1 MLDEL
6 FSLNGPYARAMN
18 WLWNMLVISV
28 LWAVC
33 CIPVFTIG
41 AASTAAYYAAAKCVR
56 RHTGKVVSEFFSS
69 FRLNFRQASVF
80 TLLWGSVLFLL
91 ILECIYLYSNTAVP
105 LAVLYLFYFLLA
117 AAVSCTMYLWPC
129 LSRFARS
136 NLALIKTAVILT
148 FRHLITT
155 ILLFL
160 LLICSCLA
168 VYLMPWGILVFPGC
182 MFYLQTFL
190 MEKILLQ
197 NSPRPSTPEEA
208 EKWYYQ

>member
-18 WLWNMLVISV
+18 WLWNMLVISI

-69 FRLNFRQASVF
+69 FRVNFRQATVL
-80 TLLWGSVLFLL
+80 TLLWGCLMILL
-91 ILECIYLYSNTAVP
+91 VFECFYLYSDPQVP

-117 AAVSCTMYLWPC
+117 AALSCTMYLWPC
-129 LSRFARS
+129 LSRFAKK
-136 NLALIKTAVILT
+136 NLQFIQMAVILT
-148 FRHLITT
+148 FRHVIST

-160 LLICSCLA
+160 LLLFLCLA
-168 VYLMPWGILVFPGC
+168 LYLMPWGILVFPGC
-182 MFYLQTFL
+182 MFWAQTFL

-197 NSPRPSTPEEA
+197 NSPKPSTPEEA

>member
-1 MLDEL
+1 MLEEM

-56 RHTGKVVSEFFSS
+56 RHTGKVVPEFFSA
-69 FRLNFRQASVF
+69 FRLNFRQAAVC
-80 TLLWGSVLFLL
+80 TLLWGFLI
-91 ILECIYLYSNTAVP
+91 ILLAFECIYLYSDPGIP

-129 LSRFARS
+129 LSRFS
-136 NLALIKTAVILT
+136 KPNFALIIMAVILT

-160 LLICSCLA
+160 LLLA
-168 VYLMPWGILVFPGC
+168 LLFGTWLMPWGILVFPGC
-182 MFYLQTFL
+182 MFWLQTFL

-197 NSPRPSTPEEA
+197 NSPKPATPEEA
-208 EKWYYQ
+208 EKWYFQ